1 MMFGKLQLAP
11 PREVGCHGEIRN
23 HLVVSA
29 AKAQCC
35 FRVSRDQPVAG
46 VMPGVRA
53 KPIFAVRR
61 VAWTPYVTVGVQ
73 RVKRVRGRM
82 IAEAATACLATTIFK
97 VHHARATGTKEELH
111 SIEVPWRDD

>member
-1 MMFGKLQLAP
+1 MLFGKLELTPA
-11 PREVGCHGEIRN
+11 REVGCHGEIRN
-23 HLVVSA
+23 HLIVSA
-29 AKAQCC
+29 TEAQRC
-35 FRVSRDQPVAG
+35 FRVRRDQPVAG

-53 KPIFAVRR
+53 KPILAFRR
-61 VAWTPYVTVGVQ
+61 VAWTPYVAVGVQ
-73 RVKRVRGRM
+73 CVKRVRGRM